1 MTKLVLIESPYRGK
15 GYTSLELNLKYA
27 RACMRDSILRGES
40 PFASHLLYTQEGI
53 LDDKNSEE
61 RKRGM
66 QAGWAWG
73 EHADLS
79 ATYLDLIDDWQHFV
93 GIAQGVVRAR
103 HVQRPVEFR
112 NLSNEVLNSL
122 DPQILTWR
130 RNPQEII
137 GELEPYIEANR
148 ADWEK
153 ILFP

>member
-1 MTKLVLIESPYRGK
+1 MAKLVLIESPYRGK
-15 GYTSLELNLKYA
+15 GYTSLDLNLKYA

-53 LDDKNSEE
+53 LDDKNPEE

-79 ATYLDLIDDWQHFV
+79 ATYIDLIDNWEHFV

-112 NLSNEVLNSL
+112 NLPEDVLNSL
-122 DPQILTWR
+122 DTQLILMR
-130 RNPQEII
+130 RNPSELIS
-137 GELEPYIEANR
+137 ELEDYISINR
-148 ADWEK
+148 TEWEK
-153 ILFP
+153 VLFN